1 MIEDYSLV
9 KIDGFVL
16 SVLYEGCWDW
26 VQPIDIV
33 SRIFY
38 LHPAFHKDVSPEILQ
53 EIAKS
58 SKESK
63 IVEFNMARALNNAI
77 IKKVLT
83 EGFMEIGDI
92 PLWVEPYFKAW
103 PLTIEESLQKVEA
116 EWDKLQG
123 HLPGGGIYWLNN
135 TPYGMEMGEKA
146 DLQRQQ
152 WIEAHPDYC
161 EDY

>member
-1 MIEDYSLV
+1 MIEDYSLL

-16 SVLYEGCWDW
+16 SVLYEGYYDW
-26 VQPIDIV
+26 VQPMDIV
-33 SRIFY
+33 STIFH
-38 LHPAFHKDVSPEILQ
+38 LHMAFHKDVSPEVLQ

-63 IVEFNMARALNNAI
+63 IEKFNMTRVLNNAI
-77 IKKVLT
+77 IKKILT
-83 EGFMEIGDI
+83 EGLMEIGDI
-92 PLWVEPYFKAW
+92 SLWVEPYFKAW

-123 HLPGGGIYWLNN
+123 CLPGGGIYWLNN
-135 TPYGMEMGEKA
+135 TSYGEEIGEKA
-146 DLQRQQ
+146 DLQRRQ
-152 WIEAHPDYC
+152 WMEAHPDYC